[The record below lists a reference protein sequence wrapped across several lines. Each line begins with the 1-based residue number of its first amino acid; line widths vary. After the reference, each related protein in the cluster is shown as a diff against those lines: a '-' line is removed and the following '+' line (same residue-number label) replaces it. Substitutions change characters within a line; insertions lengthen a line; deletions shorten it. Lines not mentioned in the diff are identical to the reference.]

1 MSSIIKVNTFQD
13 ANGNALFSS
22 DGSGN
27 VTGNNLLKP
36 AFEAYLSS
44 NQLITAGA
52 DTKIQFNIEIFDTN
66 SAYDNSTN
74 YRFTVPSG
82 QGGKYNIY
90 CALDL
95 DTTVYDL
102 QVGVVYI
109 FKNGSRYSDAKYRSH
124 STNLIDRITFG
135 QNRIL
140 DLSAGD
146 YIEIYA
152 NISTSA
158 SQPQISADTKNSF
171 FGAYKLI
178 GA

>member
-1 MSSIIKVNTFQD
+1 MSTILVNNIKDTGNNT
-13 ANGNALFSS
+13 LLTS

-27 VTGNNLLKP
+27 ITNTLNKP
-36 AFEAYLSS
+36 AFEAYLGS
-44 NQLITAGA
+44 NQLITNAT
-52 DTKIQFNIEIFDTN
+52 DTKVQFNTVLFDTN

-102 QVGVVYI
+102 QVGVIYI

-124 STNLIDRITFG
+124 SVNLIDRITFG

-140 DLSAGD
+140 DLSASD

-152 NISTSA
+152 FISASS

-171 FGAYKLI
+171 FGAYKI